1 MATGQNSPSNAAN
14 HLSVALKARA
24 SCSHVFLPVMVK
36 LKSLLSRPLYLH
48 LIFWLVVYACYIV
61 SNWSDFTRPYGVFS
75 TYTVRIVL
83 QIGLAYAC
91 LLVILPRYLADKN
104 IPILVLSL
112 IAVVFTGHFL
122 NVSAMV
128 LYLEPTSPEAFL
140 YCRGDYM
147 KMTYW
152 QRVFDLKYA
161 VFITP
166 ASLFP
171 PTFVLV
177 AIQYYQKQQQISELN
192 EQKRAAE
199 LSALKHQLNPHFLF
213 NTLNN
218 LYTLALKKSDQTAV
232 AIARLSDI
240 LDHILYRCNAPFVA
254 LDKEL
259 DLIESYVGLEKIR
272 YGQRVKVTLER
283 SLQQPAKIAPLLLL
297 TFIENAF
304 KHGVSQEVN
313 RANIDISLASTAN
326 NISFQVSNTIP
337 SSVPPEDPDREAI
350 GLSNIRR
357 QLELTYPNKHE
368 LTINR
373 TAHRYELTLNL
384 QTK

>member
-1 MATGQNSPSNAAN
+1 ME
-14 HLSVALKARA
+14 
-24 SCSHVFLPVMVK
+24 K
-36 LKSLLSRPLYLH
+36 LKSLLSRPVYQH
-48 LIFWLVVYACYIV
+48 LLFWLVVYACYII
-61 SNWSDFTRPYGVFS
+61 SNWSDFTHPYGVFS
-75 TYTVRIVL
+75 TYTVRILL
-83 QIGLAYAC
+83 QIGLAYTC
-91 LLVILPRYLADKN
+91 LLLILPRYLANKN
-104 IPILVLSL
+104 IPLLVLSL
-112 IAVVFTGHFL
+112 MAVVFIGHFL
-122 NVSAMV
+122 NISAMV

-140 YCRGDYM
+140 YCRADYM

-152 QRVFDLKYA
+152 ERVLDLKYA

-177 AIQYYQKQQQISELN
+177 AIQYYQRQQQVSELN
-192 EQKRAAE
+192 EQKKAAE

-259 DLIESYVGLEKIR
+259 DLIESYIGLEKIR
-272 YGQRVKVTLER
+272 YGQRVEVSLEK
-283 SLQQPAKIAPLLLL
+283 SLSHPAKIAPLLLL

-313 RANIDISLASTAN
+313 RANIEIALASSSTDIS
-326 NISFQVSNTIP
+326 FRVSNSIP
-337 SSVPPEDPDREAI
+337 AMAPPEDPDREAI

-357 QLELTYPNKHE
+357 QLALTYPNRHQ

-373 TAHRYELTLNL
+373 TDHQYELTLKL
-384 QTK
+384 HTI

>member
-1 MATGQNSPSNAAN
+1 ME
-14 HLSVALKARA
+14 KW
-24 SCSHVFLPVMVK
+24 
-36 LKSLLSRPLYLH
+36 KSLLSRPIYQH
-48 LIFWLVVYACYIV
+48 LLFWLVVYTCYIV
-61 SNWSDFTRPYGVFS
+61 SNWSDFTHPFGVFS
-75 TYTVRIVL
+75 TYTVRVVL

-91 LLVILPRYLADKN
+91 LLFILPRYLANKN
-104 IPILVLSL
+104 TTALVLSL
-112 IAVVFTGHFL
+112 VAVVFTGHFL

-140 YCRGDYM
+140 YCRADYM
-147 KMTYW
+147 EMTYW
-152 QRVFDLKYA
+152 ERVFDLKYA

-177 AIQYYQKQQQISELN
+177 AIQYYQKQQQVSELN

-240 LDHILYRCNAPFVA
+240 LDHILYRCNEPLVA

-259 DLIESYVGLEKIR
+259 DLIESYIGLEKIR
-272 YGQRVKVTLER
+272 YGKRVEVTLKK
-283 SLQQPAKIAPLLLL
+283 SLAHPAKISPLLLL

-313 RANIDISLASTAN
+313 RATVDISLASTSTA
-326 NISFQVSNTIP
+326 ISFRVSNSIP
-337 SSVPPEDPDREAI
+337 SMAPPEDANREAI

-357 QLELTYPNKHE
+357 QLELTYPNRHK
-368 LTINR
+368 LTIR
-373 TAHRYELTLNL
+373 QTDGRYDLTLNL
-384 QTK
+384 QLT